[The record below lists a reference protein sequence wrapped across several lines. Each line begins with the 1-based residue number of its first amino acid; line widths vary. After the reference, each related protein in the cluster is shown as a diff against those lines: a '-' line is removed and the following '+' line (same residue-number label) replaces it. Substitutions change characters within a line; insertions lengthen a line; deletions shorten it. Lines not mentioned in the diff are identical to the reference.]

1 MNHNELSYKIIGA
14 AIKIHR
20 ALGPGL
26 LEKAYQECLYYELCE
41 MHLHVQKEKTMP
53 LIYNHV
59 HLDLGYRLDL
69 LVNDIVVV
77 EIKSVQEIHP
87 VHKAQLLTYLKL
99 GDFQLG
105 LLLNFNVEV
114 MRHGIHRFIN
124 GSISDD

>member
-1 MNHNELSYKIIGA
+1 
-14 AIKIHR
+14 
-20 ALGPGL
+20 
-26 LEKAYQECLYYELCE
+26 
-41 MHLHVQKEKTMP
+41 MHLHVQKEKPMP
-53 LIYNHV
+53 LNYNHV

-77 EIKSVQEIHP
+77 ETKSVQEIHP

-114 MRHGIHRFIN
+114 MKHGIHRLIN